1 MTTENTFEQDRKVM
15 EKYIS
20 NVPDTKSVAH
30 FKPSKDI
37 IRLPIRFD
45 IKKLRQS
52 VDDLINSQGLIDM
65 GSGFQATTIT
75 KRPNI
80 DVISD
85 NDLSGRFYTR
95 TDESLEEY
103 ARDEIVNESEFT
115 DLAEPYKDTYF
126 EFIHR
131 ELAKRYSIG
140 RIRVLLKKIY
150 NCNSWHRDPEPRLHI
165 PVYTNPGSLFIVN
178 HHCTHLPADGSVYF
192 TDTRGYHTAINGGES
207 NRIHIVA
214 ALAYPEA
221 QVL

>member
-52 VDDLINSQGLIDM
+52 VDDLISSQGLIDM

-126 EFIHR
+126 EFIQR

>member
-45 IKKLRQS
+45 IKKLRQA
-52 VDDLINSQGLIDM
+52 VDDLISSQGLIDM